1 MATENANLGSNSLN
15 SHSRLQKIDRLR
27 ELDVSSNIPLPQL
40 VVVGDQSSG
49 KSALL
54 ETLTGIPFP
63 RSHKRCTRYAT
74 QISQY
79 RQDVDIVRVSIIPVG
94 HKESSE
100 ERQKLEGYHEELDS
114 PSDLHRELPLIL
126 EHVDVPGIFRV
137 PDKYATEADISM
149 VQAMAEEYIKNE
161 RTIVLAVVP
170 SNSDPDT
177 QDVLRI
183 ARQHDPDGKRTLGI
197 LTKPDLVKEKTIQN
211 RIRELIEM
219 KDMKTGAY
227 LALGYYVVVNRGSD
241 ESGPDQASV
250 QQREEL
256 FKEEP
261 WCSLP
266 KGRVGITALKAR
278 LQELLGHLT
287 DREFP
292 ALRVEAR
299 NKLTA
304 AQKELATL
312 GGSRATERQQQQYLV
327 SMAGKFQHL
336 VRAASNADYSAHKAF
351 DDNDELR
358 LITAVINET
367 DRFNSEFLRLSHT
380 HHFQNDSSSDSDSGL
395 EMENDASSQGRDSGE
410 EDEEEEGGG
419 EEEEEGGEEDG
430 EEANNEDDGDDSRAT
445 FRAKGSK
452 KPINQAQEP
461 DPSKFSELGG
471 IINMDWKP
479 SKPDGDIM
487 KWIERMYRRSRGVE
501 LGTFGSGLLA
511 NAFREQ
517 SKKWEPI
524 TRLYLSRIIYIIH
537 NFIMKALREVCADE
551 RVRAELESSIIEAV
565 LARYKH
571 AMDQVEFLAAVEREK
586 RPFTLNDYF
595 SSHLQTLRINRLTNQ
610 LQGKAK
616 PGKDNKWVVDLRAVE
631 SAVEGKTNEGQA
643 TEDVHDIL
651 EAYYQVARER
661 FVDNVYQQVV
671 DYALLTKENSPL
683 RVFSEA
689 WVLSLDS
696 ERLAVIAGETPMT
709 RDRRDALER
718 QIKSYEAALK
728 VLL

>member
-1 MATENANLGSNSLN
+1 MGINTAKNTQGSKGFCRDILKIEKCGPNEEN
-15 SHSRLQKIDRLR
+15 
-27 ELDVSSNIPLPQL
+27 
-40 VVVGDQSSG
+40 
-49 KSALL
+49 
-54 ETLTGIPFP
+54 LTVI
-63 RSHKRCTRYAT
+63 
-74 QISQY
+74 
-79 RQDVDIVRVSIIPVG
+79 
-94 HKESSE
+94 
-100 ERQKLEGYHEELDS
+100 
-114 PSDLHRELPLIL
+114 
-126 EHVDVPGIFRV
+126 DVPGIFRV
-137 PDKYATEADISM
+137 TDEYTTKADISM
-149 VQAMAEEYIKNE
+149 VQAMAEEYIENE
-161 RTIVLAVVP
+161 RTIVLAVIP
-170 SNSDPDT
+170 GNIDLGT
-177 QDVLRI
+177 QVVLQL

-197 LTKPDLVKEKTIQN
+197 LTKPDLVNEKTLQN
-211 RIRELIEM
+211 DIRKLIEM
-219 KDMKTGAY
+219 KHVKKDAY
-227 LALGYYVVVNRGSD
+227 LALGYYLVVNRGSD
-241 ESGPDQASV
+241 ENGPDRASV

-266 KGRVGITALKAR
+266 KSRVGIIALKAR

-292 ALRVEAR
+292 ALRNEAR
-299 NKLTA
+299 NKLTE

-327 SMAGKFQHL
+327 SMAGKFQRL

-367 DRFNSEFLRLSHT
+367 DRFSSEFLRLSHT
-380 HHFQNDSSSDSDSGL
+380 HHFQTASSTQSDSGL
-395 EMENDASSQGRDSGE
+395 KMENGVSSQGIDGEEEGEEKE
-410 EDEEEEGGG
+410 EDEEKVESKEKKEGC
-419 EEEEEGGEEDG
+419 EKDG
-430 EEANNEDDGDDSRAT
+430 EAANNEVDGDDSGGT
-445 FRAKGSK
+445 CRAKGST
-452 KPINQAQEP
+452 KPIGQVQEP
-461 DPSKFSELGG
+461 DPSKFSDLSG

-487 KWIERMYRRSRGVE
+487 AWIEHMYRRSRGVE

-511 NAFREQ
+511 SAFREQ

-537 NFIMKALREVCADE
+537 SFIMKALREVCPDE
-551 RVRAELESSIIEAV
+551 RVRTELESSIIEDV

-571 AMDQVEFLAAVEREK
+571 AMDQVEFLAAVERGK

-595 SSHLQTLRINRLTNQ
+595 SSHLQTLRISRFTNQ
-610 LQGKAK
+610 LQGKATE
-616 PGKDNKWVVDLRAVE
+616 GKDNKVVVDLRAVE
-631 SAVEGKTNEGQA
+631 SAVQGKTNEGQA

-651 EAYYQVARER
+651 EAYYKVARER

-683 RVFSEA
+683 RVFSEE

-696 ERLAVIAGETPMT
+696 QRLASIAGETPMT